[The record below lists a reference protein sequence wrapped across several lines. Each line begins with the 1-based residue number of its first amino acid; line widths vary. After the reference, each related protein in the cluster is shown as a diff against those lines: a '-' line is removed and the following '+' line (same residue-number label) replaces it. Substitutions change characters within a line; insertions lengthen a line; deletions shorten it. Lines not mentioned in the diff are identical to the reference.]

1 MKRRLWNDE
10 KAKKYVHEVFV
21 YRYINFIFYSIFI
34 QVSSQGA
41 NVIDEIYKA
50 STKFRLLLILNLVE
64 GRTIFRLYIRRMEK

>member
-10 KAKKYVHEVFV
+10 KAQKYVHEVFI

-34 QVSSQGA
+34 QVSLQGA

-50 STKFRLLLILNLVE
+50 ETKKKHWKYLIKCQN
-64 GRTIFRLYIRRMEK
+64 